1 MYRDLRRGIDRA
13 STMIWR
19 GQNSGAEDEGGD
31 PREERRTSGDRSEAS
46 SIGRRVES
54 VLEAAERA
62 ASEIRHDAEE
72 WAQRHMEETR
82 RRADEL
88 AAQRVQELT
97 TVTDDLLARARTV
110 ATQSDELIAAL
121 DAAGRKAL
129 RLQPKERDDS
139 PSIPEPPPERTRDR
153 RLAEEPAEH
162 RYETLHEE
170 PRRDE
175 PRREEPA
182 RNGRG
187 VSEGA
192 RLLATQMAVA
202 GSGRETI
209 AARLRE
215 EFGIQDPSAIL
226 DDAGL

>member
-19 GQNSGAEDEGGD
+19 SQSNGPEDEGRESHD
-31 PREERRTSGDRSEAS
+31 PLRSRDEYRDPAS
-46 SIGRRVES
+46 ESVGHRVES

-62 ASEIRHDAEE
+62 AADIRRDAEQ
-72 WAQRHMEETR
+72 WAERHMEETR

-88 AAQRVQELT
+88 AAQRVQELST
-97 TVTDDLLARARTV
+97 ITDDLLARARSV
-110 ATQSDELIAAL
+110 ATQSDELISALNAA
-121 DAAGRKAL
+121 ARKAL
-129 RLQPKERDDS
+129 RISPKDRGEDLRAPESPPEPRAER
-139 PSIPEPPPERTRDR
+139 PPERRPVEPPPEPPSTEPQRDG
-153 RLAEEPAEH
+153 
-162 RYETLHEE
+162 
-170 PRRDE
+170 
-175 PRREEPA
+175 
-182 RNGRG
+182 GR

-215 EFGIQDPSAIL
+215 EFGIHDPSAIL